1 VIADGGI
8 MKFVNKK
15 LITIALGLVLVAA
28 ATARAQ
34 NPRIEMSQLDRFT
47 DAADKVVDV
56 SIGESIIRLAIS
68 ALKPERSQNEKV
80 IKEILEGLKGIY
92 VKRFEFD
99 KEGVYSITDVE
110 SIRSQLATPGWER
123 IANVRSKR
131 EGNYDVVIMS
141 EGSVVKGLAV
151 LAAEPRAITVVNI
164 IGPIDIAKFRELEGK
179 FGIPSLG
186 LETLPGVTV
195 KEKSKDKQPNEN
207 DQQDPSAHEQT
218 VVKREEKKP
227 PRLIR
232 PEKPPQE
239 Q

>member
-1 VIADGGI
+1 MIAVGGI
-8 MKFVNKK
+8 MRFVNKK
-15 LITIALGLVLVAA
+15 LLTLALGLLLVAA
-28 ATARAQ
+28 APARAQ
-34 NPRIEMSQLDRFT
+34 NPQIEMSQLDRFADT
-47 DAADKVVDV
+47 ADKVVNV
-56 SIGESIIRLAIS
+56 SIGESIIKLAIA
-68 ALKPERSQNEKV
+68 ALKPERSHNEAV

-99 KEGVYSITDVE
+99 KEGVYSTTDVE
-110 SIRSQLATPGWER
+110 AIRAQLSAPGWER

-179 FGIPSLG
+179 LGIPRLG
-186 LETLPGVTV
+186 LETFPGVTV
-195 KEKSKDKQPNEN
+195 KDRNKEK
-207 DQQDPSAHEQT
+207 QQDPDNQQDPTDNEQT
-218 VVKREEKKP
+218 IVKREEKKP
-227 PRLIR
+227 PKLIR

>member
-1 VIADGGI
+1 
-8 MKFVNKK
+8 MKFVNKR
-15 LITIALGLVLVAA
+15 LMTIALGLLVAILA
-28 ATARAQ
+28 AAPARAQ

-47 DAADKVVDV
+47 DAADKVIDV
-56 SIGESIIRLAIS
+56 SIGESIIKLALS
-68 ALKPERSQNEKV
+68 ALNPQRSPNEAKA
-80 IKEILEGLKGIY
+80 KEILEGLKGIY
-92 VKRFEFD
+92 VKRFEFE
-99 KEGVYSITDVE
+99 KEGVYSMADVE

-164 IGPIDIAKFRELEGK
+164 IGPIDIAKFREIEGK
-179 FGIPSLG
+179 FGIPNLG
-186 LETLPGVTV
+186 LETIPGVTV
-195 KEKSKDKQPNEN
+195 KDKTKDKQPDEN
-207 DQQDPSAHEQT
+207 DRQDPTVIEQT
-218 VVKREEKKP
+218 VVKRDEKKP
-227 PRLIR
+227 PKLIR